1 MFLHLKRY
9 LGIEM
14 LPLTR
19 TITGVFEAVG
29 DIINASLTWTQLGT
43 KKLPTWLGDTSNE
56 QLPWIMP
63 ISYIKVSRII
73 KSIFS
78 NTY

>member
-19 TITGVFEAVG
+19 TIMGVFEAVG
-29 DIINASLTWTQLGT
+29 DIINASLTWTQIRNKKITNLTWKEILLMSNFLG
-43 KKLPTWLGDTSNE
+43 
-56 QLPWIMP
+56 
-63 ISYIKVSRII
+63 
-73 KSIFS
+73 
-78 NTY
+78 